1 MMKAKRTALYVR
13 VSSDRQAKEG
23 DSIPAQVDALNK
35 YAKEHNYQIIGTFI
49 DDGISGTKNDRD
61 ELQNLLR
68 LVEADKVDLILF
80 CKLDRWFRSI
90 RHYINTQA
98 ILDAH
103 HVDWLAIWEPVYDT
117 TTPAGRL
124 IVNQMMSIAQ
134 FEAENTGSRIRQIQA
149 YKVANREVI
158 SGTCT
163 PGYRI
168 ENKHY
173 AVDPDKADAVRLA
186 FDTFNRTGSYADT
199 IRATYGTGLPTTA
212 NGMKN
217 MLRRELYIGRAHG
230 FDDFAPTIIDAD
242 TFQSVQK
249 QIKMQRRPSKAKY
262 DYLFSGLLKCAE
274 CGAVMASLAR
284 KRSGRNI
291 HLMYRCPKH
300 YQRTVKTCDNT
311 KIVYESVLE
320 RYLVAQ
326 FPSLVINQIEVLE
339 AKQTPIRSAQAK
351 RERIEH
357 RISRLKELFVNDL
370 IDLEEYKQD
379 KERLL
384 DELAS
389 IPTEQQADESA
400 LEALR
405 SLVGLNLEE
414 IYTGMSRAEKRLF
427 WRSVIKEIRFDSERH
442 FFIDFV

>member
-1 MMKAKRTALYVR
+1 MKAKRVALYAR
-13 VSSDRQAKEG
+13 VSSDRQAREG
-23 DSIPAQVDALNK
+23 DSIPAQIDALNK

-49 DDGISGTKNDRD
+49 DDGISGTKDDRD

-68 LVEADKVDLILF
+68 MVEADKVDLILF

-173 AVDPDKADAVRLA
+173 VVDPEKADAVRLA
-186 FDTFNRTGSYADT
+186 FDTFNQTGSYADT

-217 MLRRELYIGRAHG
+217 LLKREIYIGRAHDL
-230 FDDFAPTIIDAD
+230 DDFAPALIDVD

-249 QIKMQRRPSKAKY
+249 QINMQRRQSKCKHV
-262 DYLFSGLLKCAE
+262 YLFSGLLKCAE

-300 YQRTVKTCDNT
+300 YQRTVKTCSNA

-326 FPSLVINQIEVLE
+326 FPALVINQIEVLE
-339 AKQTPIRSAQAK
+339 AKQKPIRSAQAE
-351 RERIEH
+351 RERIE
-357 RISRLKELFVNDL
+357 RKIDRLKDLYVNDL
-370 IDLEEYKQD
+370 IDLEEYKTD

-384 DELAS
+384 ADLAS
-389 IPTEQQADESA
+389 IPTEQQADETA
-400 LEALR
+400 LDALR

-414 IYTGMSRAEKRLF
+414 IYTGMTRAEKRLF
-427 WRSVIKEIRFDSERH
+427 WRSVVKEIRFDKDRN
-442 FFIDFV
+442 FFVDFV

>member
-1 MMKAKRTALYVR
+1 MMTKRTALYVR
-13 VSSDRQAKEG
+13 VSSDRQAREG

-35 YAKEHNYQIIGTFI
+35 YAKEHKFQIIGTFI

-68 LVEADKVDLILF
+68 LVETDKVDLILF

-168 ENKHY
+168 EAKHY

-199 IRATYGTGLPTTA
+199 IRATYGTGLPTTS

-217 MLRRELYIGRAHG
+217 MLRREIYIGRAHG
-230 FDDFAPTIIDAD
+230 LDDFAPAIIDAD

-300 YQRTVKTCDNT
+300 YQRTVKTCDNA

-320 RYLVAQ
+320 RYLVGQ
-326 FPSLVINQIEVLE
+326 FPSLVINQIEVFE
-339 AKQTPIRSAQAK
+339 AKQRPIRSAQAE
-351 RERIEH
+351 RERIE
-357 RISRLKELFVNDL
+357 RKIDRLKDLYVNDL
-370 IDLEEYKQD
+370 IDLEEYKAD

-384 DELAS
+384 TDLAS
-389 IPTEQQADESA
+389 IPTEQRADETA

-427 WRSVIKEIRFDSERH
+427 WRSVVKEIRFDSERH
-442 FFIDFV
+442 FFVDFV